1 MMNITFNMPVRVF
14 CGKGCLLEHKEEFGK
29 YGKKAIVVTDPI
41 SFTAT
46 GADKDIIAALEDQKI
61 EYVVCD
67 KVQSNPTIEVVRE
80 CAKVSK
86 EFGAEFVVS
95 VGGGSSLDTAKA
107 VALLSRQDAPDE
119 ELFKTAFT
127 DDVLPIIAI
136 PTTSGTGSEVTPY
149 AMIIDSKRG
158 TKNNLKQQT
167 FFSKAAFV
175 DYRYTMTMPR
185 GVAVNTSIDAMTHAM
200 ESVFAKTTNSLVQ
213 AIAYESIGTMA
224 KAFPHM
230 LENALVE
237 EDYENMAQASV
248 MAGMVVSQTRTTI
261 LHGASYP
268 LTSHKHIAHG
278 RAMALIIANYLQ
290 LTAKYEPE
298 VVDRL
303 IHVMNMKDLDEFCN
317 IISTFVGEVKPEE
330 RLTAEEVEKFTDEV
344 MASHNLA
351 NTKIPVERE
360 DIVSIFNY

>member
-1 MMNITFNMPVRVF
+1 M
-14 CGKGCLLEHKEEFGK
+14 LEHKEEFGK

-167 FFSKAAFV
+167 FFSKA
-175 DYRYTMTMPR
+175 
-185 GVAVNTSIDAMTHAM
+185 H
-200 ESVFAKTTNSLVQ
+200 L
-213 AIAYESIGTMA
+213 
-224 KAFPHM
+224 
-230 LENALVE
+230 
-237 EDYENMAQASV
+237 
-248 MAGMVVSQTRTTI
+248 
-261 LHGASYP
+261 
-268 LTSHKHIAHG
+268 
-278 RAMALIIANYLQ
+278 
-290 LTAKYEPE
+290 
-298 VVDRL
+298 
-303 IHVMNMKDLDEFCN
+303 
-317 IISTFVGEVKPEE
+317 
-330 RLTAEEVEKFTDEV
+330 
-344 MASHNLA
+344 
-351 NTKIPVERE
+351 
-360 DIVSIFNY
+360 